1 MTTPIARLVR
11 KIAVSVAGTLL
22 LTIGVAMIVLPGPA
36 TLVIP
41 AGLAILGTEFP
52 WARRLLERL
61 RAAVLAARQRFGTM
75 TACLRGVGGR
85 PLPTIDRLA
94 A

>member
-1 MTTPIARLVR
+1 MTTPIARLAR
-11 KIAVSVAGTLL
+11 KITVTVAGTLML
-22 LTIGVAMIVLPGPA
+22 AVGIAMIVLPGPA

-52 WARRLLERL
+52 WARRLLDRL
-61 RAAVLAARQRFGTM
+61 RAAVLATRQRLGAV
-75 TACLRGVGGR
+75 TACLRGVVGR
-85 PLPTIDRLA
+85 SLPTIDRLA